1 MKKNIG
7 KNTLG
12 DGGKMSVQ
20 LRKFARSTHDLSYAW
35 RNTQGVGT
43 LVPFMHLLGL
53 PGDTFNIDLEA
64 EVMTHPTVGPLFGSF
79 KLQVD
84 VFECPIRLYQKQLHN
99 NALNIGLKMSEIK
112 LPKLM
117 FPRDKDITPKAFSN
131 SNILSYLG
139 TRNVGKYTARS
150 SQIWVNGTKLLAYM
164 DIFKNYYANKQEEE
178 CFFLNPPHVTKITWR
193 DTQYEL
199 PQLITSD
206 GILITFN
213 KKVNAANV
221 KLTLIS
227 NTIPDWK
234 QETIE
239 VYATEAQLG
248 VLGITITQNADNTI
262 ELRESNTEQK
272 IIYWLVGVSSE
283 DLTLEKYKLENIDTI
298 RESILS
304 TNAWTNTAIA
314 SDNYLNALFNDD
326 GSSTEFSSTLKSE
339 LGGLFVKT
347 HQSDLFNNWVNT
359 EWVDGENGIN
369 AITAIDTSSGSFNL
383 DTLNLAKKV
392 YNMLNRIAVSGGTY
406 NDWIETVY
414 TNDYV
419 QRSEIPVY
427 IGGMSKRIEF
437 GQVTSTAASG
447 NEPLA
452 TLAGKGYSDAKK
464 GGRLKFKCS
473 EPCYIIGIVSITPY
487 VDYYQGNSF
496 DWHLDNM
503 DELHKPQL
511 DGIGW
516 QDLTTDIINASTIR
530 WDSSGN
536 PLRKAIG
543 KTIAWANYMTAVN
556 ENHGN
561 FCSNESFMV
570 LNREYGVNETTGD
583 LTGSSTYIDPAAYNY
598 IFADTSRSA
607 MNFWLQIGCGVEARR
622 KMSAKQIPIM

>member
-20 LRKFARSTHDLSYAW
+20 LKKFARSTHDLSYAW

-43 LVPFMHLLGL
+43 LVPFMHKLGL

-99 NALNIGLKMSEIK
+99 NALNIGMKMSEVK
-112 LPKLM
+112 LPKIY
-117 FPRDKDITPKAFSN
+117 FPRDKNINPSAFSN
-131 SNILSYLG
+131 SNIMSYLG
-139 TRNVGKYTARS
+139 VRNIGQYVARS
-150 SQIWVNGTKLLAYM
+150 SQIWVNATKLLAYM
-164 DIFKNYYANKQEEE
+164 DIFKNYYANKQEED
-178 CFFLNPPHVTKITWR
+178 CYFLNPPYLNKIL
-193 DTQYEL
+193 YNESEASL
-199 PQLITSD
+199 PVSINNKVKLV
-206 GILITFN
+206 FN
-213 KKVNAANV
+213 KNVNAANI
-221 KLTLIS
+221 KLNLFYINQSTNIVQS
-227 NTIPDWK
+227 M
-234 QETIE
+234 E
-239 VYATEAQLG
+239 VYAIESQLAP
-248 VLGITITQNADNTI
+248 LGIIVTQNKPNEI
-262 ELRESNTEQK
+262 ELDKASPATESVT
-272 IIYWLVGVSSE
+272 IYSIDSE
-283 DLTLEKYKLENIDTI
+283 DLTLEKYKLEKIDTI

-304 TNAWTNTAIA
+304 TNEWTNNAI
-314 SDNYLNALFNDD
+314 SDDNYLNALFKDNET
-326 GSSTEFSSTLKSE
+326 SLEFSSTLKSE

-369 AITAIDTSSGSFNL
+369 AITAIDTSKGSFNL

-487 VDYYQGNSF
+487 VDYYQGNHF

-530 WDSSGN
+530 WDSTGN
-536 PLRKAIG
+536 PLRKSIG

-561 FCSNESFMV
+561 FCANESFMV
-570 LNREYGVNETTGD
+570 LNREYGEDESGN
-583 LTGSSTYIDPAAYNY
+583 LTGSSSYIDPAAYNY

-607 MNFWLQIGCGVEARR
+607 MNFWLQIGCGIEARR
-622 KMSAKQIPIM
+622 KMSAKQIPIL

>member
-1 MKKNIG
+1 MCFDWINSSTAAVENLEIYAIE
-7 KNTLG
+7 T
-12 DGGKMSVQ
+12 Q
-20 LRKFARSTHDLSYAW
+20 L
-35 RNTQGVGT
+35 
-43 LVPFMHLLGL
+43 
-53 PGDTFNIDLEA
+53 
-64 EVMTHPTVGPLFGSF
+64 GPLGIAVTQN
-79 KLQVD
+79 KNN
-84 VFECPIRLYQKQLHN
+84 EIQL
-99 NALNIGLKMSEIK
+99 
-112 LPKLM
+112 
-117 FPRDKDITPKAFSN
+117 
-131 SNILSYLG
+131 
-139 TRNVGKYTARS
+139 
-150 SQIWVNGTKLLAYM
+150 TK
-164 DIFKNYYANKQEEE
+164 
-178 CFFLNPPHVTKITWR
+178 TT
-193 DTQYEL
+193 
-199 PQLITSD
+199 
-206 GILITFN
+206 
-213 KKVNAANV
+213 
-221 KLTLIS
+221 
-227 NTIPDWK
+227 
-234 QETIE
+234 
-239 VYATEAQLG
+239 
-248 VLGITITQNADNTI
+248 GIT
-262 ELRESNTEQK
+262 EGV
-272 IIYWLVGVSSE
+272 IIMGISVE
-283 DLTLEKYKLENIDTI
+283 DLTLEKYKLEKIDTI

-304 TNAWTNTAIA
+304 TNEWTNSAI
-314 SDNYLNALFNDD
+314 SDDNYLNALFNDD
-326 GSSTEFSSTLKSE
+326 GTRLDFSSTLKSE

-487 VDYYQGNSF
+487 VDYYQGNHF

-530 WDSSGN
+530 WDSTGN
-536 PLRKAIG
+536 PLRKSIG

-561 FCSNESFMV
+561 FCTNESFMV
-570 LNREYGVNETTGD
+570 LNREYGEDENGN

-607 MNFWLQIGCGVEARR
+607 MNFWLQIGCGIEARR
-622 KMSAKQIPIM
+622 KMSAKQIPIL